1 MWVRGHERVAF
12 RTHVGVV
19 GIWLGVGGHER
30 GCEYGWVRGVDKW
43 SRGEIGGWML
53 SVKVN

>member
-1 MWVRGHERVAF
+1 MWVHGHERVAF